1 MSSKVETFARRALWM
16 LPVWAAMLFL
26 GTLTHQPDPQTDF
39 ANFAVYV
46 TTTEFLISH
55 LVNSILGAAI
65 GSIGVVG
72 LVLYLQNNRSAG
84 KAITGMVATVL
95 ANTLTTSIFG
105 TAAFAQRA
113 LGQAYLAGQQNAQ
126 DIYNLVY
133 AAPLFVTVIS
143 GLVLLLIGG
152 IFTGSAIATSG
163 RFPRWAGW
171 LYAITVASFA
181 LSVFFFSSA
190 QSVLT
195 ALLFAATVAVAW
207 SASREQDRQ
216 YSQARIS
223 IFRQK
228 GIDNH

>member
-1 MSSKVETFARRALWM
+1 
-16 LPVWAAMLFL
+16 
-26 GTLTHQPDPQTDF
+26 
-39 ANFAVYV
+39 VYV

-207 SASREQDRQ
+207 SASREPGRQ
-216 YSQARIS
+216 YSQAGIS

-228 GIDNH
+228 RIDNH